1 MMNISQKSIHPPHNE
16 GRSTSMNKCKR
27 NAKEDLLCLSLIVY
41 CLFILTANA
50 HCEEWRILSKNY
62 HGGSLADKSLQFK
75 DATVKPWSDSI
86 LWDSLLKTKSHASFS
101 AKINDKLPEFNFK
114 IIGKLNGKYFHPSH
128 VEITNAS
135 NGKLIQKL
143 MAKNRFDNDGDGWVA
158 VGDIREVDLVQVF
171 DVNFDGYPDLR
182 LLNHSG
188 GASGQSVHATYL
200 YNPSVGKFKYQHE
213 FSKLSGMKIDKDLKL
228 ITSDSTSGACFYSKG
243 YYSITGNKLTLSKIE
258 WTEIDRRRDK
268 EAREFGCF
276 KYSGIPRSEDV
287 MIVPDDFILAM
298 YENKLP
304 YLRKKLKNVK
314 EEQTILN

>member
-1 MMNISQKSIHPPHNE
+1 MMIFRRHSIPILAIIVFIIIACDTPDKAKVEHDVSKEITNKSRIHP
-16 GRSTSMNKCKR
+16 
-27 NAKEDLLCLSLIVY
+27 AV
-41 CLFILTANA
+41 
-50 HCEEWRILSKNY
+50 EEK
-62 HGGSLADKSLQFK
+62 DKLV
-75 DATVKPWSDSI
+75 VKPWSDSI
-86 LWDSLLKTKSHASFS
+86 LWDSLIKTKSHASFS
-101 AKINDKLPEFNFK
+101 VKINDKLPEFNFK

-128 VEITNAS
+128 VEICNAS

-200 YNPSVGKFKYQHE
+200 YNPSMGKFKYHHE

-228 ITSDSTSGACFYSKG
+228 ITSNSTSGGCFYSKG
-243 YYSITGNKLTLSKIE
+243 YYSITGNKLILSKIE

-268 EAREFGCF
+268 EAGGFGCF

-314 EEQTILN
+314 EEPLLGSLDQRDRNSMGVPYDKK